1 MGSVYPSILEGSS
14 SIHGAREGK
23 IRHDQPR
30 VHGQTG
36 RAAPCRIL
44 VDRTEPPPP
53 PPPLPPP
60 SPHPLYILTNPIAL
74 LLPTRLA
81 TGLTAQTTGTGSTTD
96 SITAPAGAV
105 VPRAS

>member
-44 VDRTEPPPP
+44 VDRTDPPHHPHFLPPPPLPPIPPPPP

-60 SPHPLYILTNPIAL
+60 PPSPPPPPRNHQLRRKPHRATTRTLTIDPH
-74 LLPTRLA
+74 
-81 TGLTAQTTGTGSTTD
+81 
-96 SITAPAGAV
+96 
-105 VPRAS
+105 

>member
-44 VDRTEPPPP
+44 VDRTDPPHQPPSPTPPPP
-53 PPPLPPP
+53 PHPPQPPP
-60 SPHPLYILTNPIAL
+60 PKQPPPTQQLQLTHPPATSHIPLHQPPPPPTNLI
-74 LLPTRLA
+74 
-81 TGLTAQTTGTGSTTD
+81 Q
-96 SITAPAGAV
+96 
-105 VPRAS
+105 

>member
-23 IRHDQPR
+23 VRHDQPR

-44 VDRTEPPPP
+44 VDRTDLTPPRPP
-53 PPPLPPP
+53 QIPLPP
-60 SPHPLYILTNPIAL
+60 
-74 LLPTRLA
+74 LLPPTPYPYITNTQRKRNW
-81 TGLTAQTTGTGSTTD
+81 TIRSRVLTIQTTYQHSLCTSSTRRE
-96 SITAPAGAV
+96 SL
-105 VPRAS
+105 S

>member
-44 VDRTEPPPP
+44 VDRTDPPPHPPPPHPPPP
-53 PPPLPPP
+53 PPPPPTP
-60 SPHPLYILTNPIAL
+60 THDPIPPQNATHANNTHDTF
-74 LLPTRLA
+74 PYMSHRPQCCAGA
-81 TGLTAQTTGTGSTTD
+81 TG
-96 SITAPAGAV
+96 
-105 VPRAS
+105 

>member
-44 VDRTEPPPP
+44 VDRTEPPLHPP
-53 PPPLPPP
+53 PPHHPPALPPP
-60 SPHPLYILTNPIAL
+60 LHPP
-74 LLPTRLA
+74 PE
-81 TGLTAQTTGTGSTTD
+81 GD
-96 SITAPAGAV
+96 AV
-105 VPRAS
+105 YHHDRRSSVVSLDQHVLHRVCS

>member
-44 VDRTEPPPP
+44 VDRTDQPHHPTPPTTPP
-53 PPPLPPP
+53 HTTP
-60 SPHPLYILTNPIAL
+60 PHPHHPHTPPHTHHTHHYPHNRPPH
-74 LLPTRLA
+74 PTSHSNTHQR
-81 TGLTAQTTGTGSTTD
+81 
-96 SITAPAGAV
+96 SI
-105 VPRAS
+105 